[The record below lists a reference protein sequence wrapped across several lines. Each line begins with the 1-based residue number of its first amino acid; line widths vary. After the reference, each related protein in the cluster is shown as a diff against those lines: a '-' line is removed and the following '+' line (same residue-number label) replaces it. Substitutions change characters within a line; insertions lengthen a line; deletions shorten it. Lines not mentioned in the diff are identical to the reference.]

1 MAVSEWFML
10 IHPTIAVVIVFQLL
24 GIILYQAW
32 LTQARRLALKDVLQD
47 ALSTGLPRIN
57 GWINGHICGVSRS
70 LHRSN
75 LAGNVCHFDGNGTRD
90 SGDATGNLSPRF

>member
-32 LTQARRLALKDVLQD
+32 LTQTRRLALKDVLQD

-57 GWINGHICGVSRS
+57 GHIGSVSRS

-75 LAGNVCHFDGNGTRD
+75 LARNVCHFDGDGTRD
-90 SGDATGNLSPRF
+90 SGDATRNLSP

>member
-10 IHPTIAVVIVFQLL
+10 IQPTIAVVIVFPLL

-57 GWINGHICGVSRS
+57 GWINGHICDVSRS
-70 LHRSN
+70 FRRLN
-75 LAGNVCHFDGNGTRD
+75 LAGNVCHFDGDGTRD
-90 SGDATGNLSPRF
+90 SGDATRNLSP